1 MIKILIIED
10 EYELVKILKSYLVN
24 AGYQVEYSTRGDM
37 GLRLFEEI
45 KPDLVLLDLSLPGM
59 DGIDIAQA
67 IRQSGDTPIIILTA
81 RVDESDRI
89 LGLEIGADDYVVKP
103 YSPREVVARVKA
115 VLRRSNNGV
124 IDKEKIKV
132 FDIEIDQNTHQVYRR
147 GQEVLL
153 TRMEFELLK
162 VLAAQPGRAFT
173 RIQLLEATQN
183 VVYEGYERTID
194 AHIKNLRAKLEANPR
209 APYYIET
216 VFGIGYRF
224 RKESS

>member
-59 DGIDIAQA
+59 DGIDIART
-67 IRQSGDTPIIILTA
+67 IRLRGDTPIIIITA

-115 VLRRSNNGV
+115 VLRRSNNEV
-124 IDKEKIKV
+124 IDKEKLKV
-132 FDIEIDQNTHQVYRR
+132 FDIEINPITHQVYR
-147 GQEVLL
+147 GGEEVFL
-153 TRMEFELLK
+153 TPMEFELLR
-162 VLAAQPGRAFT
+162 VFASQPGRVFT

-183 VVYEGYERTID
+183 AVYEGYERTID
-194 AHIKNLRAKLEANPR
+194 AHIKNLRAKLEVNPR